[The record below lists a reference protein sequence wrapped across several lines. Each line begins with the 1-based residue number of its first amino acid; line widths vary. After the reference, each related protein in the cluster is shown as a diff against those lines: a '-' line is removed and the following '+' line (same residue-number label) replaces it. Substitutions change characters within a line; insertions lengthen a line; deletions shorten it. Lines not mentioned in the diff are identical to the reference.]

1 MRHAAKALRGSVPF
15 LIEYSAI
22 WESAASMSSN
32 LTRMLALFN
41 AFSAEHPVLKAEDI
55 MARMG
60 YSRGTAYRYV
70 RELVDAGFLARAAV
84 VSVVR

>member
-1 MRHAAKALRGSVPF
+1 
-15 LIEYSAI
+15 
-22 WESAASMSSN
+22 
-32 LTRMLALFN
+32 MLALFN